1 MNGER
6 HTYSATLVR
15 EIGEATLLLQD
26 AIAGMA
32 QLPDRSFDLAIADP
46 PYGASTRSTWELPNG
61 HNLPGFG
68 GAWKLAAH
76 EWDRLSGLDGFT
88 FTLRWLAELQRI
100 VRPTGSIWIHSTY
113 HNTGIVNI
121 ACQLL
126 GLEIINEVIWLKRN
140 AFPNLARRRI
150 TASHETIH
158 WIHTGR
164 GERKY
169 RFNYE
174 AAKSAAFAGDSLKEA
189 GKQLRTVWDI
199 PNNKTSDEL
208 RFGRHPTQKPLRLTE
223 RMLLVSGV
231 PGGSVLVP
239 FMGSG
244 TEMVAALRWKMH
256 PLGFEIDRS
265 WFDLACKRVDAE
277 VSRLQKVPAL
287 FPDAYERTT

>member
-1 MNGER
+1 MTSER
-6 HTYSATLVR
+6 HTGHAPIVRNIGGATL
-15 EIGEATLLLQD
+15 IFQD

-32 QLPDRSFDLAIADP
+32 QLPDGSFDLAIADP
-46 PYGASTRSTWELPNG
+46 PYGASTRSIWQLPNG

-88 FTLRWLAELQRI
+88 FTLRWLVELQRI
-100 VRPTGSIWIHSTY
+100 VRPTGSIWIHATY
-113 HNTGIVNI
+113 HNTGIVNV

-150 TASHETIH
+150 TASHETIL

-164 GERKY
+164 GKRRY

-174 AAKSAAFAGDSLKEA
+174 AAKRVVFEGDSLKEP

-199 PNNKTSDEL
+199 PNNKTRQEL

-223 RMLLVSGV
+223 RMLLVSGN

-244 TEMVAALRWKMH
+244 TEMVAALRWNMR
-256 PLGFEIDRS
+256 PTGFEIDRS
-265 WFDLACKRVDAE
+265 SFDLSCKRIAAE
-277 VSRLQKVPAL
+277 VAHLQKMPVL
-287 FPDAYERTT
+287 FPQAYETTV